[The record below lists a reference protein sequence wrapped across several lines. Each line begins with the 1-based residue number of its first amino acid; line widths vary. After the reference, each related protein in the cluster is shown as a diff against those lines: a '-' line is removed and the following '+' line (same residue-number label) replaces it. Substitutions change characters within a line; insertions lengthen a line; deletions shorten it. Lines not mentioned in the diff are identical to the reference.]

1 MRTGW
6 LLLLIASEGFAQ
18 SPFAT
23 GLPAPRP
30 RQPASITLEAPAQR
44 PLGSISGSIPQGKPT
59 SEPLMLTI
67 RDAIARGLKYNL
79 AMVETGE
86 SVQVRRAERL
96 RALSTLLPTLSV
108 RPSISEQ
115 QTNLAAFGFS
125 GFPGIPTIVGP
136 FTIYDARASATQSLL
151 NFQNL
156 RNLRAAREPSRAAEF
171 SSRDIREEVVLA
183 VTGLYLQAVAGL
195 ARIEAQR
202 AQVATADTAH
212 RQAVDRKSAGT
223 VAGIDVLRAQV
234 ELQSE
239 QQRLY
244 YYEGEFDKQK
254 LDLARAIGLP
264 PGQSIE
270 LEAMPPYV
278 PLPSAVTL
286 ESSLDLAFKQR
297 ADYRA
302 AESRVRAAELA
313 KGAAQAGRLPT
324 ADLNA
329 NYGVIGPSLTQM
341 HGSFTVVGGVDI
353 PLFQGGRVKAE
364 VELADSA
371 LRQRK
376 AELESLRGSID
387 ADVRRSLTDVRSSE
401 RRVQV
406 ARETIELSKQEL
418 TQAQDRFAAG
428 VANNLEVVQA
438 QQSVAAANDNY
449 ISSLFAFNAAKAAL
463 IRAQGDAERSMG
475 EILGRQK

>member
-1 MRTGW
+1 
-6 LLLLIASEGFAQ
+6 
-18 SPFAT
+18 
-23 GLPAPRP
+23 
-30 RQPASITLEAPAQR
+30 
-44 PLGSISGSIPQGKPT
+44 
-59 SEPLMLTI
+59 
-67 RDAIARGLKYNL
+67 
-79 AMVETGE
+79 
-86 SVQVRRAERL
+86 
-96 RALSTLLPTLSV
+96 V
-108 RPSISEQ
+108 RPSISGQ
-115 QTNLAAFGFS
+115 QINLAAFGFT
-125 GFPGIPTIVGP
+125 GFPGLPTIVGP

-156 RNLRAAREPSRAAEF
+156 RNLRAARESVRAAEF
-171 SSRDIREEVVLA
+171 SVRDTREEVVLA

-223 VAGIDVLRAQV
+223 IAGIDVLRAQV

-244 YYEGEFDKQK
+244 YYEGEYEKQK

-264 PGQSIE
+264 PGQPIE
-270 LEAMPPYV
+270 LEPMPSYE
-278 PLPSAVTL
+278 PLPGSITL
-286 ESSLDLAFKQR
+286 ESALDLAYRQR

-302 AESRVRAAELA
+302 AESRLKAAELA
-313 KGAAQAGRLPT
+313 KGAAQAGRYPT
-324 ADLNA
+324 ADLSA
-329 NYGVIGPSLTQM
+329 NYGVIGPGLTQM
-341 HGSFTVVGGVDI
+341 HGTFTVLGGVDI
-353 PLFQGGRVKAE
+353 PLFQGSRVKAE

-376 AELESLRGSID
+376 AELDSLRGTID

-406 ARETIELSKQEL
+406 ARETIELARQEL

-428 VANNLEVVQA
+428 VTNNLEVVQA
-438 QQSVAAANDNY
+438 QQAVAAANDNY
-449 ISSLFAFNAAKAAL
+449 ISSLFGFNAAKAAL
-463 IRAQGDAERSMG
+463 IRAQGEAEHSMG
-475 EILGRQK
+475 QLLGRQK